1 MTRNHA
7 DSGYTPF
14 QIGQVGGESPDIPE
28 PEQAGPVV
36 NERTDAAQ
44 VGVQADE
51 ISSIDLYM

>member
-14 QIGQVGGESPDIPE
+14 QIGQVGEPPESPE